1 MKPTIL
7 ITVAVLTAC
16 SSAGNAAAAPPAAVT
31 APAAWYYDDG
41 VRRPLSVEPG
51 LIAEVGPGAE
61 ASLVKALPAA
71 ELVHRSGSVSV
82 FRAAP
87 GEVARA
93 LTSST
98 RAVSRVSTVY
108 REGGTPVGRLM
119 ALPGGVLVNFK
130 AGWTEAEI
138 KDFVAKRGLS
148 LGVRMNLAG
157 NWYTVNT
164 AAGEASLLAANALQE
179 SGAVVSASP
188 NWWKETSPR

>member
-1 MKPTIL
+1 
-7 ITVAVLTAC
+7 
-16 SSAGNAAAAPPAAVT
+16 VT
-31 APAAWYYDDG
+31 APAAWYYDEG
-41 VRRPLSVEPG
+41 VRRPLSIEPG
-51 LIAEVGPGAE
+51 LIAEVGPAAE
-61 ASLVKALPAA
+61 ASVTKALPAA
-71 ELVHRSGSVSV
+71 ELVHRSGSVAV

-87 GEVARA
+87 AEVARA

-130 AGWTEAEI
+130 AEWSEAQI
-138 KDFVAKRGLS
+138 RDFVARRGLS
-148 LGVRMNLAG
+148 LGAKMSLAG
-157 NWYTVNT
+157 NWYQVNT